1 MPGRH
6 DRAAATSPWDP
17 AELSPNPA
25 ENYQRHFVPAIGAP
39 VAMDLLAVAAPR
51 AGERV
56 LDVAC
61 GTGVVTRLAAAAVGE
76 SGSVVGLD
84 VSPSMLGVAR
94 ALTPPE
100 TEVRWREASAEA
112 IPFSDATFDLVL
124 SQLGLQFVSDRPAA
138 VHEMRRVLAPGGRL
152 ALNVAGRAG
161 GIFEAAE
168 PAFER
173 HFGPPAGAFVRTVF
187 SLNDPESLRTL
198 LEDGGF
204 HDVDV
209 RIEPKQLRVPP
220 PREFLWQYV
229 FGTPLAIAARAANPE
244 QRMALEREV
253 VVAWNGF
260 VEGDGMWMEQDIVVA
275 TARA

>member
-1 MPGRH
+1 MSARH
-6 DRAAATSPWDP
+6 DRAQATSPREP
-17 AELSPNPA
+17 VVLSPNPA
-25 ENYQRHFVPAIGAP
+25 ENYERHFVPAISAP
-39 VAMDLLAVAAPR
+39 VAIDLLAVAAPR

-84 VSPSMLGVAR
+84 VNPAMLGVAK
-94 ALTPPE
+94 AVTPPE
-100 TEVRWREASAEA
+100 SEVRWREASAEA

-124 SQLGLQFVSDRPAA
+124 SQLGLQFVPDRPAA

-161 GIFEAAE
+161 EIFEAAE

-173 HFGPPAGAFVRTVF
+173 HLGPPAGAFVRTVF
-187 SLNDPESLRTL
+187 SLHDPDSLRTL

-204 HDVDV
+204 HDIEV
-209 RIEPKQLRVPP
+209 RVEPKRLRVPA

-229 FGTPLAIAARAANPE
+229 FGTPLAIAARAADAE
-244 QRMALEREV
+244 QRTALEREV
-253 VVAWNGF
+253 VVAWNPF
-260 VEGDGMWMEQDIVVA
+260 VEGNGMRLEQDIVVA